1 MYYIYELQMPQ
12 EMAEQF
18 ERVAAERGV
27 TTDELFCETLQY
39 YIDHPEEL
47 KALKEEYKDQ
57 PEVVQIIRKYPVLD
71 GESEEEAKARALL
84 AEDNGRGMFV
94 DDMCVSDLPVIT
106 EQELCDHVEDDDFF
120 EKYGNPVLVQSKNSG
135 KVVFMSFELY
145 ERQMRQAGKTDELE
159 KVKNAIAGEKNESRI
174 DAYGK

>member
-12 EMAEQF
+12 EMAAQF
-18 ERVAAERGV
+18 ERVAAERGI
-27 TTDELFCETLQY
+27 TTDKLFCETLQY

-57 PEVVQIIRKYPVLD
+57 PEVVQVIRKYPVLD

-84 AEDNGRGMFV
+84 AEDSGRGMFV
-94 DDMCVSDLPVIT
+94 GDICVSDLPAIT

-120 EKYGNPVLVQSKNSG
+120 EKYGNPVLVQSKNGG
-135 KVVFMSFELY
+135 KIVFMSFELY
-145 ERQMRQAGKTDELE
+145 EHQMRAAGKDDELE
-159 KVKNAIAGEKNESRI
+159 KVKDEIAILKQVTNIGE
-174 DAYGK
+174 